1 MKNLIPDYDGTIEPK
16 DTNSLQQVILDLANG
31 VREPE
36 NDEERELLEEIK
48 EAEKMGYSLD
58 LPFD

>member
-1 MKNLIPDYDGTIEPK
+1 MKNLLPDYDGTIEPK
-16 DTNSLQQVILDLANG
+16 DPNSLQQVILDLANG

-36 NDEERELLEEIK
+36 NDEERDVLEEIK
-48 EAEKMGYSLD
+48 EAEANGFSLD